1 MAPDAGVD
9 KFVQDDIV
17 GKVRRHDGQER
28 IEPDAAGA
36 GGPAPDSPLAAD
48 AQAAGAVAV
57 FAGQSVQALG
67 EIRPGGAAVQTLS
80 RQDRLT
86 AAVAGPPGLHEQHG
100 AGAPPRSRSSVIR
113 PHPLQKHD
121 AIQSEHRPDHVV
133 ARQSSLRSLRLKQ
146 AMLHYEIGVRIGEL
160 SPPAGFDGVLPSRT
174 NSESHA
180 GLCPRSDVAQ
190 KDAERTKTSR

>member
-36 GGPAPDSPLAAD
+36 GGTAPDSPLAAD

-57 FAGQSVQALG
+57 FAGQSVQAPG
-67 EIRPGGAAVQTLS
+67 EIRPGGAAVT
-80 RQDRLT
+80 
-86 AAVAGPPGLHEQHG
+86 
-100 AGAPPRSRSSVIR
+100 
-113 PHPLQKHD
+113 
-121 AIQSEHRPDHVV
+121 
-133 ARQSSLRSLRLKQ
+133 RQSSLRSSRLKR

-174 NSESHA
+174 NSDSHA